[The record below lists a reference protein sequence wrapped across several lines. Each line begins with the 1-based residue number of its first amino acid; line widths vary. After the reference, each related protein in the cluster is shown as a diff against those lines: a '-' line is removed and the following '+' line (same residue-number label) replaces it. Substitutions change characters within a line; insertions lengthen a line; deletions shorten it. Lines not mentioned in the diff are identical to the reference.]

1 MVGSGAAGYAS
12 VNVKIRAM
20 KAKLLSIA
28 DYDRVIPV
36 ESLGE
41 GIRTIIGL
49 VAPSKLADALSSLM
63 TSEDTLDLKD
73 IDRILNQSYITIHI
87 KLAEMC
93 PDATKNFLELYA
105 QKYDIDNLKTII
117 KAIHQDLPPDEI
129 RKLLMPSISRTDE
142 ELTELIIAE
151 SITQLC
157 EALKDDITKSTILRA
172 MDAYNETGNI
182 LPIELALD
190 QMFYTQL
197 WDALSTLSKGDRE
210 WASNLLGMRIDLL
223 NILSILRGVQL
234 GFDTSLLNQLV
245 IPITHRLTKRLDE
258 AMELES
264 ALEVTRILMV
274 RPYEKIVNLVREIL
288 EENRSLAEAEH
299 LIEDYFTREN
309 RRVFMGYPFHIGT
322 VLAFL
327 NLFNAELRNLKSILI
342 GIEEQV
348 PSSRLRESLV
358 FVR

>member
-28 DYDRVIPV
+28 DYDRVIQV
-36 ESLGE
+36 GSLGE
-41 GIRTIIGL
+41 AIRTIIGL
-49 VAPSKLADALSSLM
+49 IAPSKLAEELNSLI
-63 TSEDTLDLKD
+63 TSGDTLDLKD
-73 IDRILNQSYITIHI
+73 IDRVFNKCYVTIHI

-93 PDATKNFLELYA
+93 PGGAKNFLELYA
-105 QKYDIDNLKTII
+105 KKYDIDNLKTII

-129 RKLLMPSISRTDE
+129 RNFLMPSVSRTDE

-151 SITQLC
+151 SITQLY
-157 EALKDDITKSTILRA
+157 EALNDDIIKSAILGA
-172 MDAYNETGNI
+172 MEAYNETGST

-190 QMFYTQL
+190 QVFYTQL
-197 WDALSTLSKGDRE
+197 WDALSTLGKGDRE

-223 NILSILRGVQL
+223 NVLSILRGVQL
-234 GFDTSLLNQLV
+234 GFDSSLLSQLV
-245 IPITHRLTKRLDE
+245 IPVTHRLKKSLDE

-264 ALEVTRILMV
+264 AFEVTRILMV
-274 RPYEKIVNLVREIL
+274 RPYEKIVNQIREIL

-299 LIEDYFTREN
+299 LIEDYFTRAN
-309 RRVFMGYPFHIGT
+309 LRVFMGYPFHIGT

-342 GIEEQV
+342 GIDEQV
-348 PSSRLRESLV
+348 SSSRLRESLV